1 MLIKEKGED
10 GFCKRQ
16 KCPECKKYSMEQMD
30 NFKNECVADRWRCKY
45 CLKDFAM
52 REPVSVKYQGI

>member
-1 MLIKEKGED
+1 MLIIED
-10 GFCKRQ
+10 NESDRQ

-30 NFKNECVADRWRCKY
+30 NFKKECVATRFRCKY

-52 REPVSVKYQGI
+52 KEPVKVKYQGI